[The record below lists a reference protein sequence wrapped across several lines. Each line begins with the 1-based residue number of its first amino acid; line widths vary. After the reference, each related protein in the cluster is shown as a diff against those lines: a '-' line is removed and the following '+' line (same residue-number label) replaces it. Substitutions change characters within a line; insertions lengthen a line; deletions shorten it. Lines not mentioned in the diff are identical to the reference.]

1 LSHYQPTN
9 WFNVEKENEGHAKI
23 ADWMESYVAE
33 HPDIDRI
40 PRADIPEDIA
50 ELAISFDDWRAA
62 YFDFLFKPTKAQ
74 KQELRTKR
82 YDVDPL

>member
-1 LSHYQPTN
+1 M
-9 WFNVEKENEGHAKI
+9 
-23 ADWMESYVAE
+23 DSYVAA

-40 PRADIPEDIA
+40 PRAEIPDDIA
-50 ELAISFDDWRAA
+50 ALAISFDEWREA
-62 YFDFLFKPTKAQ
+62 YFNFLFKPLKAQ